1 MTEVQITIQLPDQ
14 VESMEQLEAVIDAKG
29 QQIKPQLFE
38 HQLASL
44 IQRQKPVVEAVACSE
59 YQKKSNFQR
68 LPTALTKDQIRPC
81 FLYPTAVE
89 VPTLWPIIPAEQ
101 WLPGRFEGF
110 SRSQYQPRSEAS
122 CDSLC
127 RRLALSTSPAKY
139 SAADRRL
146 HQSRTNPSTLFAGSG

>member
-1 MTEVQITIQLPDQ
+1 MTQVQIRVQLPDQ
-14 VESMEQLEAVIDAKG
+14 VESMEQLEALIDAKE
-29 QQIKPQLFE
+29 QQIKPQPFE

-110 SRSQYQPRSEAS
+110 SRSQY
-122 CDSLC
+122 
-127 RRLALSTSPAKY
+127 
-139 SAADRRL
+139 
-146 HQSRTNPSTLFAGSG
+146 